1 VRSLEPRL
9 SGASYS
15 MSLLVLDPD
24 IAMAEGLCQ
33 QLTDLGF
40 HTVATTQSRV
50 AEELCSQGG
59 AEVLIVCGAQPQDSV
74 PEVPAGV
81 GLVFASHEPLDLS
94 TTLHCMRQGMHDCW
108 QLPESD
114 EVLKSLVDA
123 LLNREQMLLNQVGA
137 ELRDMRHELE
147 ADQRAGQYIQMGML
161 PESPAQLG
169 ELELAHRIAPSLFL
183 SGDFI
188 DYFELDEH
196 RTVFYVADV
205 SGHGA
210 SSAFVT
216 VLLKNFSNRLQVD
229 LSEQANVDPASIL
242 TWINGELISQ
252 HMNKHVA
259 MFLGCIDQRAGTLS
273 YANAA
278 QFPPALLLTGS
289 KLVSLEQKGKPLGL
303 FPKASYAAQRVDFPA
318 GARLLVFSD
327 GVLDL
332 IVGDTLADK
341 EEKLRQIVL
350 DHDSIEE
357 VWEALNPQA
366 YGHDDVS
373 CLELLRKV
381 S

>member
-1 VRSLEPRL
+1 
-9 SGASYS
+9 

-40 HTVATTQSRV
+40 HTVATTQTRV
-50 AEELCSQGG
+50 AEELCAQGG
-59 AEVLIVCGAQPQDSV
+59 AEVLIVCGAAPPDPV

-81 GLVFASHEPLDLS
+81 GLVFASRDTLDLS

-108 QLPESD
+108 QLPEAD

-123 LLNREQMLLNQVGA
+123 LLSREQMLLNQVGA
-137 ELRDMRHELE
+137 ELLDMRHELE

-161 PESPAQLG
+161 PESPATLG
-169 ELELAHRIAPSLFL
+169 ELELSHRIAPSLFL

-188 DYFELDEH
+188 DYFELDDA

-216 VLLKNFSNRLQVD
+216 VLLKNFSTRLQSD
-229 LSEQANVDPASIL
+229 LRDQNAVDPASVL
-242 TWINGELISQ
+242 AWINEQLISQ

-259 MFLGCIDQRAGTLS
+259 MFLGYIDQRAGTLS

-289 KLVSLEQKGKPLGL
+289 RLVSLEQKGKPLGL
-303 FPKASYAAQRVDFPA
+303 FANAAYETQRVDFPL

-332 IVGDTLADK
+332 IVGDGLAEK

-350 DHDSIEE
+350 DHDSIEA
-357 VWEALNPQA
+357 VWTALNPQA